1 MVACRFS
8 LARLF
13 VMTGFAAIACAA
25 LARPTPFWLPT
36 IVSVT
41 AAFLFYAVLAAIYRV
56 GARGAFWRGMAIV
69 GWGYFLLV
77 LVAHPSSDEHV
88 PLLTTQFIMLVH
100 DLRHPASD
108 EDDLYEVP
116 YDLYPASPV
125 DPMGPHPEDDAE
137 DLDFPTSL
145 PPSSGPRAT
154 YKTPGF
160 SVIGECL
167 WALLLGCVGGL
178 IARRLHAA
186 RDGARSANSL

>member
-77 LVAHPSSDEHV
+77 FVAHPSSDEHV

-100 DLRHPASD
+100 DLRHPVYRKVVSTMIRHKSIPHLTPTRSIHAFYLTQDRLKRDRSAGLAGLRIKQRVSAS
-108 EDDLYEVP
+108 
-116 YDLYPASPV
+116 
-125 DPMGPHPEDDAE
+125 
-137 DLDFPTSL
+137 
-145 PPSSGPRAT
+145 
-154 YKTPGF
+154 
-160 SVIGECL
+160 SVNACGRFCS
-167 WALLLGCVGGL
+167 
-178 IARRLHAA
+178 AA
-186 RDGARSANSL
+186 RGD